1 LNAAAETMTG
11 WTQRDAQSQ
20 PLASVSAIL
29 DERTRQPVESP
40 VANDLQKERG
50 IDLGNH
56 AILVAKDGNERPI
69 SGSLAPILDSTG
81 VLLGMVL
88 VFRDVTEQRLAQTE
102 LRHSAAR
109 TSAILEAA
117 LDCIITMDHQ
127 GTVVEFNPASERT
140 FGYRRADV
148 IGRELAD
155 LIVPP
160 SLRGAHRHGLARY
173 LATGEAPVL
182 GKRIELDAMRSDGSQ
197 FPVELAI
204 TRIPTDGQPMF
215 TAYLR
220 DISDRRRIEQLRSVR
235 LTATQHLMQA
245 ADVEEAALGVLRSVC
260 ENLGWDLGFF
270 WTVKQ
275 KDDVLECIGTW
286 RRQDFPATTF
296 ANAGCSRT
304 FERGEGLPG
313 RVWSSGRSAWILDV
327 RHDPNFPRAAS
338 AATEGL
344 HSAFACPILVHD
356 KAIGVIEFFTQ
367 RIRETDAELLE
378 TMATVA
384 GHVGQFIERRQA
396 EEKLR
401 RSEREL
407 TDFFENATIGLHWV
421 GQDGTILR
429 ANRAELDMLGYV
441 AEEYVGHNIAQF
453 HVDDEAIRDI
463 LQRLQAREQLHDYPA
478 RMRCKDGSIRDVLIH
493 SSVLAE
499 EGRFVHTRCFTRDV
513 TDQKRAEE
521 AVRESEGRF
530 RALMEQAPFS
540 VQIFSP
546 DGRTISVNRA
556 WTELW
561 GATLDDIAAY
571 NVLQDPQLE
580 ARGVLPYIQR
590 AFAGEAV
597 AIPPIRYDPNETLPD
612 LARHEEA
619 VRWVSAVAYPLKNDR
634 GGVREVALVHEDITA
649 RRQAEA
655 ALRQGEDKLRL
666 LADTIPQLAWMAH
679 SDGHIFWYN
688 RRWYE
693 YTGKTAEEMEGW
705 GWQSVHDPAVLEE
718 VLDRWQGSIAS
729 GEAFE
734 MVFPLRGADQLFR
747 PFLTRVN
754 PLRDPKGRIV
764 YWCGT
769 NTDISD
775 IKRMEEALRDAD
787 RRKDEFLATLAHE
800 LRNPL
805 APISNSLQVL
815 KMPRVDAAT
824 AQQTRDI
831 MERQIHHLVRLVD
844 DLLDVSR
851 VMRGKIEL
859 RKEPVELA
867 TVVARAVE
875 TAQPLI
881 EAQAHRLDIS
891 LPDESL
897 VVDAD
902 PVRLVQVVGN
912 LLANAAKY
920 TGANGHIEV
929 SARSLDGDA
938 VLRVRDNGIGI
949 APDML
954 PQVFELFVQAENA
967 ATRSQGGLGIGLTL
981 VKNLLEMHDG
991 TVQVH
996 SAGLGKGCEF
1006 TIRLPLLTQRREE
1019 PAVFF
1024 DPKDAAPSSG
1034 HRLLVVD
1041 DNKDAAESLA
1051 LLLSLQGHEVRV
1063 AYDGTAAIDV
1073 ARLFHPALIFLDLGM
1088 PGMDGYEV
1096 LRRVRKTRGLEN
1108 TVIAALTGWGLEE
1121 DRRRTADAGFD
1132 HHLVKPPHAKALED
1146 LLASLEQ
1153 GNR

>member
-1 LNAAAETMTG
+1 MFSGRPQIFSAPRVQAVQQERSQVTRAIVGDAVIATDREGQVTYLNAAAETMTG

-29 DERTRQPVESP
+29 DERTRQPLESP
-40 VANDLQKERG
+40 VAGVLQKERG
-50 IDLGNH
+50 MDLGNH
-56 AILVAKDGNERPI
+56 AILVAKDGNVRPI
-69 SGSLAPILDSTG
+69 SGSLAPIQDSTG
-81 VLLGMVL
+81 MLLGMVL
-88 VFRDVTEQRLAQTE
+88 VFRDVTEQRLAQND

-109 TSAILEAA
+109 TNAILEAA

-140 FGYRRADV
+140 FGYPRADV

-160 SLRGAHRHGLARY
+160 SLREAHRKGLAHY
-173 LATGEAPVL
+173 LATGEARVL

-220 DISDRRRIEQLRSVR
+220 DISDRRWIEQLRNVR
-235 LTATQHLMQA
+235 LTATQQLMQA

-260 ENLGWDLGFF
+260 ENLGWDIGFF
-270 WTVKQ
+270 WTVNQ

-286 RRQDFPATTF
+286 RRQDFPAMTF
-296 ANAGCSRT
+296 AHAGCSRT

-327 RHDPNFPRAAS
+327 RHDPNFPRAAF

-344 HSAFACPILVHD
+344 HSAFACPILVRD
-356 KAIGVIEFFTQ
+356 KALGVIEFFTQ

-384 GHVGQFIERRQA
+384 RQVGQFIERRQA
-396 EEKLR
+396 E
-401 RSEREL
+401 
-407 TDFFENATIGLHWV
+407 
-421 GQDGTILR
+421 
-429 ANRAELDMLGYV
+429 
-441 AEEYVGHNIAQF
+441 
-453 HVDDEAIRDI
+453 
-463 LQRLQAREQLHDYPA
+463 
-478 RMRCKDGSIRDVLIH
+478 
-493 SSVLAE
+493 
-499 EGRFVHTRCFTRDV
+499 
-513 TDQKRAEE
+513 
-521 AVRESEGRF
+521 
-530 RALMEQAPFS
+530 
-540 VQIFSP
+540 
-546 DGRTISVNRA
+546 
-556 WTELW
+556 
-561 GATLDDIAAY
+561 
-571 NVLQDPQLE
+571 
-580 ARGVLPYIQR
+580 
-590 AFAGEAV
+590 
-597 AIPPIRYDPNETLPD
+597 
-612 LARHEEA
+612 
-619 VRWVSAVAYPLKNDR
+619 
-634 GGVREVALVHEDITA
+634 
-649 RRQAEA
+649 A
-655 ALRQGEDKLRL
+655 ALHQGEEKLRL

-693 YTGKTAEEMEGW
+693 YTGKTAEEMEDW
-705 GWQSVHDPAVLEE
+705 GWRSVHDPALLDQVLE
-718 VLDRWQGSIAS
+718 RWQGSIAC

-754 PLRDPKGRIV
+754 PLRDQMGRIV

-775 IKRMEEALRDAD
+775 IKRLEEALRDAD

-875 TAQPLI
+875 TALPLI

-891 LPDESL
+891 LPDEAM

-929 SARSLDGDA
+929 SARILDGDA

-954 PQVFELFVQAENA
+954 AQVFDLFVQAENA

-991 TVQVH
+991 TVEVH
-996 SAGLGKGCEF
+996 SAGLGRGCEF
-1006 TIRLPLLTQRREE
+1006 KIRLPLLTQRREE

-1034 HRLLVVD
+1034 QRLLVVD
-1041 DNKDAAESLA
+1041 DNMDAAESLA
-1051 LLLSLQGHEVRV
+1051 LLLRLQGHEVRV
-1063 AYDGTAAIDV
+1063 AYDGTSAIDV
-1073 ARLFHPALIFLDLGM
+1073 ARLFRPALIFLDLGM
-1088 PGMDGYEV
+1088 PRMDGYEV
-1096 LRRVRKTRGLEN
+1096 LRRVRKTRGLED
-1108 TVIAALTGWGLEE
+1108 TVVAALTGWGLEE

-1132 HHLVKPPHAKALED
+1132 HHLVKPPHANALED
-1146 LLASLEQ
+1146 LLSSLEQ